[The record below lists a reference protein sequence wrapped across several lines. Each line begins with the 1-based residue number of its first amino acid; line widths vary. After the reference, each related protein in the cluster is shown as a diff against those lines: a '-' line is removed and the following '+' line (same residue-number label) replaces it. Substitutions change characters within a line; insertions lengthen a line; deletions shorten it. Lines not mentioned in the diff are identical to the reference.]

1 MAPLAPPRPSSVD
14 HFFAQY
20 QNPILMGTFAGQ
32 VAHYQYIRHTT
43 PTFETLSNSIKA
55 PAIPRTLRAGLGW
68 AVVFIGLLTK
78 ITLAKKTIRDYSDP
92 VVALASRRKEWRR
105 PAPEGL

>member
-1 MAPLAPPRPSSVD
+1 MAPPPRPSSLD
-14 HFFAQY
+14 NFFARY

-32 VAHYQYIRHTT
+32 VAHHQYIRHSS
-43 PTFETLSNSIKA
+43 PAFETVSSSVKG

-78 ITLAKKTIRDYSDP
+78 ITLAKKTVRDYSDP
-92 VVALASRRKEWRR
+92 VVALASQRKEWRR
-105 PAPEGL
+105 PVQEGL